1 MELDFSDI
9 TTFIATHRDWAVLLI
24 FLVSFGESFAFVS
37 LVVPGTTI
45 LAACGALVPGG
56 TLSIW
61 PLLAGAIPGAV
72 LGDGVSYWLGRRYGP
87 ALTQC
92 WPLKRHPEMV
102 TRGEAFLNRYGT
114 ASVALGRFLGPVR
127 AVIPLVAG
135 MARMDR
141 RAFWIANVASA
152 VVWAPV
158 VMLPGAALGWLAQ
171 VADARV
177 WWLVAAAAAVVGLG
191 VCWLVR
197 RRGASV
203 CRRRGAGV

>member
-1 MELDFSDI
+1 MELDFGAV
-9 TTFIATHRDWAVLLI
+9 TAFIAAHRDWAIPLI
-24 FLVSFGESFAFVS
+24 FLVSFGESFAFLS

-87 ALTQC
+87 AITGC
-92 WPLKRHPEMV
+92 WPMSRHPGMV
-102 TRGEAFLNRYGT
+102 AKGEAFLHRYGT
-114 ASVALGRFLGPVR
+114 ASVAIGRFFGPVR

-135 MARMDR
+135 IARMDR

-152 VVWAPV
+152 IVWAPA
-158 VMLPGAALGWLAQ
+158 VMLPGALLGWLAER
-171 VADARV
+171 ADTRT
-177 WWLVAAAAAVVGLG
+177 WWLAGAVAAAIAVAGGAVL
-191 VCWLVR
+191 LR
-197 RRGASV
+197 RRAA
-203 CRRRGAGV
+203 RA